1 MAIEHIIKM
10 LMKSKISYSLE
21 LIYSD
26 GLVYGITSLSMFLLM
41 RPKSLL
47 LVGLAKS
54 LVWQN
59 AFVFIRKYVL
69 VFFYQWARIYPSN
82 FDAR

>member
-10 LMKSKISYSLE
+10 LMKNKIFYSLE

-26 GLVYGITSLSMFLLM
+26 GLVCGITNLSMFLLM

-47 LVGLAKS
+47 LAGLAKS
-54 LVWQN
+54 LVWKN

-69 VFFYQWARIYPSN
+69 VFFYQWAGIYPSN